1 VIVDGSGLRGALEE
15 LVRPCDAPIL
25 GDRPSNGVRTG
36 MSERPA
42 IVLFTRDLRVHDQP
56 ALAEAAAT
64 GRPLAPLFVLDDR
77 LVDTSP
83 NRLAFL
89 LDALHDLRTSLR
101 ERGADLAVRRGE
113 PVEETLRLA
122 HELGAGAVYASSD
135 VSGFAQAREER
146 LARACEGAG
155 VELQTR
161 PSTTAVAPGALRPA
175 GGDCYRVFTPYYR
188 QWSRVPLGTAPTPR
202 RLTATGGLTCGPIP
216 ALGTLTRR
224 TPSPELPGGGE
235 TAGRERLTRWLSD
248 GLADYGERG
257 ELLVPG
263 ASSRLSPYLHLGCL
277 SAAEVVRR
285 AREHQ
290 GAEPFVRQLCWRDFY
305 HQLLAANPQTRTRDL
320 RPRGDEWS
328 RSEESFERW
337 RDGRTGYPIVDAAMR
352 QLRREGWMPNRAR
365 LVVGSFLTKTLY
377 LDWRQ
382 GERHFFDLLVDGDVA
397 NNVGNWQW
405 VAGTGADT
413 RPNRVLNPE
422 LQARRFDPD
431 GEYVRTHV
439 PELAHIHGA
448 AVHEPWKLCLGD
460 TPPDYPERMVDHA
473 EAAARFRARRG

>member
-1 VIVDGSGLRGALEE
+1 
-15 LVRPCDAPIL
+15 
-25 GDRPSNGVRTG
+25 
-36 MSERPA
+36 M
-42 IVLFTRDLRVHDQP
+42 HDQP
-56 ALAEAAAT
+56 ALADAAAG

-77 LVDTSP
+77 LVGTSP

-89 LDALHDLRTSLR
+89 LDALHDLRASLR
-101 ERGADLAVRRGE
+101 ERGADLAVRRGD

-122 HELGAGAVYASSD
+122 HELGADAVHASSD
-135 VSGFAQAREER
+135 VSAFAQAREER
-146 LARACEGAG
+146 LARACADAR

-161 PSTTAVAPGALRPA
+161 PSTTAVAPGALTPA

-188 QWSRVPLGTAPTPR
+188 RWSQVRLGLARTPR
-202 RLTATGGLTCGPIP
+202 RLTPVPGLKPGRIP
-216 ALGTLTRR
+216 ALRTLSERA
-224 TPSPELPGGGE
+224 PSPELPKGGE
-235 TAGRERLTRWLSD
+235 TAGREQLTRWLSN

-277 SAAEVVRR
+277 SAAEVVQR
-285 AREHQ
+285 AREHE

-305 HQLLAANPQTRTRDL
+305 HQLLAANPQTRHQDL
-320 RPRGDEWS
+320 RPRGDRWS
-328 RSEESFERW
+328 RSEQAYERW

-352 QLRREGWMPNRAR
+352 QLQREGWMPNRAR

-377 LDWRQ
+377 VDWRR

-397 NNVGNWQW
+397 SNVGNWQW

-422 LQARRFDPD
+422 RQAKRFDPHGD
-431 GEYVRTHV
+431 YVRTYV
-439 PELAHIHGA
+439 QELAHVEGA
-448 AVHEPWKLCLGD
+448 AVHEPWKLD
-460 TPPDYPERMVDHA
+460 PRPDYPERIVDHA
-473 EAAARFRARRG
+473 EAAERFRARRR